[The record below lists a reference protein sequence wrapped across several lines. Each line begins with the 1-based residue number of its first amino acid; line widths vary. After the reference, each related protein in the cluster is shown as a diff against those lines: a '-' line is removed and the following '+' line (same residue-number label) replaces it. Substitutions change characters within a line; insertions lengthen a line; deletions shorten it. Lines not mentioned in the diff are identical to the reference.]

1 MNVEELEEMGLQPPL
16 IIRDENGN
24 KCVCHNAALPSLN
37 GTPAS
42 QYQEAEHEDYVE
54 LKDTY
59 DLINRSSHPC
69 IEAED
74 LQKVSSDYICM
85 GTMDLE
91 AVRIPASKEQYYMHA
106 LKQNV
111 TEPTSLL
118 KDSLAMKSI
127 QNLGTEESVPYCQAE
142 LTHFAAVEL
151 SKNSAIQ
158 DELGCSQIG
167 QEEASSSEAFITVI
181 NLESKCNEE
190 GSGHQVFVSSGE
202 MNARDSLTNSVSSR
216 KLDFPGNHNM
226 VNMNLDEGMPLAN
239 ALSVTGDNI
248 TNYIDLVSQNRE
260 WHENQEKQDA
270 EWGNPCYRGSPELEP
285 FKWYKSEPYM
295 HSTPEEDEDNK
306 WAAKR
311 GKGGAVNALCPLAIQ
326 SFDEH
331 LEKEL
336 CKDEETLT
344 KGPNFS
350 ENDQV
355 FLEGCAQESETIQNA
370 VPKLE
375 RAALPEPKCEATFV
389 VFSPITCENGS
400 MSPFTD
406 SSKNTTCAVF
416 ALADEVGG
424 ISKAGKNNNT
434 VKECARRTLLRSNS
448 ERATVKPVIRSPLA
462 ATITKAR
469 KSEIVSFPKPNF
481 KNVKP
486 KVVSRPIPQSKESA
500 ALKAAQRS
508 PQLSTTS
515 SSSPSSSPRQ
525 TSSSIAA
532 LRKKMDLDR
541 GTKAETPMNKTYKQH
556 FNKHLPSQAV
566 HAATHSENTSHKV
579 TKTTTVLRQNVEQ
592 VDKARCLNSTFLSVS
607 GAVACTDN
615 TGGTLNDKM
624 EIVES
629 CVQPCTLNICSVPQE
644 EQQNECLGVPTEK
657 SAEDAV
663 NEGVGLARLPSVSSP
678 KGERTQLQSL
688 SKDTPVTLKSIPDS
702 RRTFCSKRG
711 SDGKNIHATKVSS
724 PQRAVLP
731 LNSGAEFFSPKG
743 RLASARTLPG
753 TLTSSGKSIP
763 KSKVPIKGPGFRRT
777 PSISSVSSTQ
787 SDQSTCSN
795 KSTSATIIIK
805 NGEWPSKSA
814 CQNGS
819 AIKPVPRPRVYSLK
833 NTPKGTKRKFGV
845 VSPCVPKSAGAL
857 LPGRKTSDS
866 KGSQQSGPSGQ
877 NGPRSLFSA
886 FTSVDKGKQRSPK
899 NSCIQ
904 TRGSTEVH
912 STETKTHELTQYKR
926 KCEHQSG
933 IIQQLKKCLASSN
946 RKFEALTLVIQHLQ
960 SEREETLKQHKELSL
975 ELIHL
980 RGELGTATTACE
992 KLEKDRNELQ
1002 AAYEGFVQKL
1012 NQQHQSDLA
1021 ELEDRLKQFY
1031 TAECEK
1037 LQTICIEEAEKY
1049 KAQLQEQVDDLTVT
1063 HENFKIELEA
1073 SHTEKIEEL
1082 KREYGSSFSELKDA
1096 HESERKTLQESFQ
1109 EKHEELEKKIAEL
1122 QSENDSLNEKLK
1134 LEEQKRIAKEKANL
1148 KNPQIMYLEQELES
1162 LKAVLEIKN
1171 EKLHQQ
1177 DKKLLNMEKIVENNT
1192 ALVEKWRK
1200 PQQENEEL
1208 KARKSKHME
1217 LSRQLSTEQAVLQES
1232 LEKESKV
1239 NKRLSMEN
1247 EELLWKLHNGDLCS
1261 RRTQSP
1267 TTPTMPF
1274 QSPRNSG
1281 SFSSPPVSP
1290 R

>member
-1 MNVEELEEMGLQPPL
+1 MNVEELEEMALQPPL

-24 KCVCHNAALPSLN
+24 KCMCPNAALPSLN
-37 GTPAS
+37 GSPAS
-42 QYQEAEHEDYVE
+42 QYQKAEHEDYIEV
-54 LKDTY
+54 KDTN
-59 DLINRSSHPC
+59 DLISRSSLPC
-69 IEAED
+69 TEAED
-74 LQKVSSDYICM
+74 MQKVFSDYICM

-91 AVRIPASKEQYYMHA
+91 AVHIPASKEQYYMHA

-111 TEPTSLL
+111 TEPTGLL
-118 KDSLAMKSI
+118 IDGLAMTNI
-127 QNLGTEESVPYCQAE
+127 QNLGTEESVPYCQADR
-142 LTHFAAVEL
+142 THFAAVEF
-151 SKNSAIQ
+151 SQSTAIQ
-158 DELGCSQIG
+158 DEFDCSQKG
-167 QEEASSSEAFITVI
+167 QEGASSSEFFVTVI
-181 NLESKCNEE
+181 NLESKRNEE

-202 MNARDSLTNSVSSR
+202 MNARDSLTNSVSSCQ
-216 KLDFPGNHNM
+216 LEAPGKHSM
-226 VNMNLDEGMPLAN
+226 VNMNLGRGTPLAN
-239 ALSVTGDNI
+239 ALSETGENVTS
-248 TNYIDLVSQNRE
+248 YIDLVSQNRE
-260 WHENQEKQDA
+260 WYENQGQQDA
-270 EWGNPCYRGSPELEP
+270 EWVTPRYRGSLELEP
-285 FKWYKSEPYM
+285 FKRYKSEPYM
-295 HSTPEEDEDNK
+295 HSTPEHDEDNK
-306 WAAKR
+306 WAAKH
-311 GKGGAVNALCPLAIQ
+311 GKFGAVNALCPLAIQ
-326 SFDEH
+326 SFDEQ

-336 CKDEETLT
+336 CKDEESLT

-350 ENDQV
+350 ENDQD
-355 FLEGCAQESETIQNA
+355 FLEGDAPESETIQKGI
-370 VPKLE
+370 PKLE
-375 RAALPEPKCEATFV
+375 RAALTEPKCEATFV
-389 VFSPITCENGS
+389 VFSPIPCENGS
-400 MSPFTD
+400 TSSFTN
-406 SSKNTTCAVF
+406 SLKNSTCAVF
-416 ALADEVGG
+416 ARAEEVGG
-424 ISKAGKNNNT
+424 ISKAGKNNHI
-434 VKECARRTLLRSNS
+434 VKECARRTPFRSNS
-448 ERATVKPVIRSPLA
+448 ERVMVKPNGRSPLA

-469 KSEIVSFPKPNF
+469 KAEIVSFPKPNF
-481 KNVKP
+481 KNIKP

-500 ALKAAQRS
+500 AVKAAQRS

-525 TSSSIAA
+525 TSSIAV

-541 GTKAETPMNKTYKQH
+541 GTKAETPMNKTCKQH
-556 FNKHLPSQAV
+556 FNKHFPSQAL
-566 HAATHSENTSHKV
+566 HAATHSENASHKV
-579 TKTTTVLRQNVEQ
+579 TKTAVLKQNVEQ
-592 VDKARCLNSTFLSVS
+592 ADKVRCPSSTFLPAS
-607 GAVACTDN
+607 GAAACANN

-624 EIVES
+624 EIAES
-629 CVQPCTLNICSVPQE
+629 YVRPCSLNICPVPQE
-644 EQQNECLGVPTEK
+644 EFQNDCLGIPTEK
-657 SAEDAV
+657 SAQDPG
-663 NEGVGLARLPSVSSP
+663 NEGVGLARLPSASSP
-678 KGERTQLQSL
+678 KGERKQQPSL
-688 SKDTPVTLKSIPDS
+688 PKDPPVILRNIPDS
-702 RRTFCSKRG
+702 RRTFCSRRG
-711 SDGKNIHATKVSS
+711 SDSKNIHTPKVSS
-724 PQRAVLP
+724 PQRAILP
-731 LNSGAEFFSPKG
+731 LNSGAASFSPKG
-743 RLASARTLPG
+743 RLTPARALPG
-753 TLTSSGKSIP
+753 SLTSAGKGIP
-763 KSKVPIKGPGFRRT
+763 KSKVPVKGPGFRRT
-777 PSISSVSSTQ
+777 PSLSSVSSTQ

-795 KSTSATIIIK
+795 KSSSATIIIK

-833 NTPKGTKRKFGV
+833 NTPK
-845 VSPCVPKSAGAL
+845 
-857 LPGRKTSDS
+857 
-866 KGSQQSGPSGQ
+866 
-877 NGPRSLFSA
+877 
-886 FTSVDKGKQRSPK
+886 VDKGKQRNPK

-904 TRGSTEVH
+904 TRSSTEVH
-912 STETKTHELTQYKR
+912 STETKTHDLTQYKK

-1021 ELEDRLKQFY
+1021 ELEERLKQFY

-1049 KAQLQEQVDDLTVT
+1049 KAQLQEQVDDLTIT
-1063 HENFKIELEA
+1063 HENFKTELEA

-1082 KREYGSSFSELKDA
+1082 KREYESSFSELKNT

-1122 QSENDSLNEKLK
+1122 QSENDSFNEKLK

-1177 DKKLLNMEKIVENNT
+1177 DKKLLNMEKMVENNT
-1192 ALVEKWRK
+1192 ALGEKWRK
-1200 PQQENEEL
+1200 LQQENEEL
-1208 KARKSKHME
+1208 KARMSKHME

-1261 RRTQSP
+1261 RRNLSP

-1281 SFSSPPVSP
+1281 SFSSPPMSP